1 MSKTRKFILLTAL
14 YIAQGLPY
22 GFFEQ
27 ALPVLLRKAGTSLP
41 FISLSSLLTIPWAA
55 KFMWAP
61 AVDRW
66 HFWQLGLRRSWLLP
80 LQLAA
85 VVTFFS
91 LAFVSPET
99 DLSLI
104 LLAFL
109 ATNLLAA
116 SQDIAT
122 DGLAVDILDHKE
134 RGWGNGIQ
142 VAGYRLGMI
151 IGGGALL
158 VVYELF
164 RWPGMMVAMALVTL
178 LCTLPVA
185 FYEEPSRNVLPPVE
199 MKTVLK
205 EVLHFFVGHKGA
217 PMWVIVLLVYKTG
230 HSAATSMIRPWLV
243 DKGYSLTDIAWIL
256 GTAGFFAGFVGAV
269 IGGWLNARTKNR
281 TKLLIALGGLQVVA
295 VFSYLLPVA
304 IHASTAVIAF
314 AAAFDHFTSG
324 LATVTLFTLMMD
336 ACSKE
341 RAASDYTIQAC
352 LIVIATG
359 VAKALGGFS
368 AEFLGYQTHFALSAA
383 IAAVSIA
390 LTWYLVSRAP
400 VRDLLSG
407 GRAA

>member
-1 MSKTRKFILLTAL
+1 MSKTRKFVLLTAL

-109 ATNLLAA
+109 ATNLLAD

-122 DGLAVDILDHKE
+122 DGLAVYILDRTE

-164 RWPGMMVAMALVTL
+164 RWPGMMAAMALVTL

-185 FYEEPSRNVLPPVE
+185 FYEEPARKVLPPVE
-199 MKTVLK
+199 MSQVLK
-205 EVLHFFVGHKGA
+205 EVLHFFIGHKGA

-269 IGGWLNARTKNR
+269 IGGWLAARTKNR
-281 TKLLIALGGLQVVA
+281 TKLLIVLGGLQVVA

-368 AEFLGYQTHFALSAA
+368 AEFLGYQTHFALSGA
-383 IAAVSIA
+383 IAAISIG
-390 LTWYLVSRAP
+390 LTWYLVSRPP
-400 VRDLLSG
+400 VRDLLAN
-407 GRAA
+407 GRTT